1 MVTTSLRGPRELEP
15 ASPSPVCLR
24 RLLSPVGTT
33 AAAGPKRVNA
43 RLRLPRAM
51 HVDVTVVTEV
61 TVCSLGNDYAAGRPE
76 NTVNGC
82 EKTGRVPAFPD
93 SGSDE
98 ANKSRRRCQG

>member
-24 RLLSPVGTT
+24 RLLSHGGTT
-33 AAAGPKRVNA
+33 AAPGPERVNA
-43 RLRLPRAM
+43 RLRLPHAM

-61 TVCSLGNDYAAGRPE
+61 TVCSLGNDYVAGCPE
-76 NTVNGC
+76 NMVNGSG
-82 EKTGRVPAFPD
+82 KTGRVPAFLD

-98 ANKSRRRCQG
+98 ATESRR